1 MLAMQQ
7 QSNRYVEPRF
17 EAPRAA
23 KPSVTATD
31 LLEKSVFVI
40 SLERPAMSVRIT
52 SSRDITLDGMVE
64 IIDSLRKPLAIR
76 RIKGETLSDSDAV
89 TLKLLNDMRKS
100 FETRREGESL
110 DVVQAVDEAKR
121 ILAGKK
127 HGKASNY

>member
-7 QSNRYVEPRF
+7 QRNRYVVPRF
-17 EAPRAA
+17 EVPRAA
-23 KPSVTATD
+23 KPAVSATD

-52 SSRDITLDGMVE
+52 SSRDITLDGVLE
-64 IIDSLRKPLAIR
+64 IIDELRKPLAIR
-76 RIKGETLSDSDAV
+76 RIKGEALSESDAM

-100 FETRREGESL
+100 FEARRDGEPL
-110 DVVQAVDEAKR
+110 EVVEAVDEARR
-121 ILAGKK
+121 ILASKK